1 MFLNVQTARTRP
13 RKVTTAN
20 MPTNPLDRLMWA
32 QGNRCFFC
40 DKPLPKDDASV
51 EHLWA
56 KANGGTNSDENCV
69 VCCKAVNAL
78 LGSMSLKEKFKVVLN
93 QQGQFKCPSAQA
105 KSTSPAKGIRK
116 ASPSEQ
122 EPDFYRLVVA
132 NLKQRESHAPKTLK
146 TLTSTVTALLGDS
159 HKGTSAH
166 QIIEQMKATGVLTV
180 SSTKVTYD
188 FSRANVRLK

>member
-1 MFLNVQTARTRP
+1 
-13 RKVTTAN
+13 

-40 DKPLPKDDASV
+40 DQPLPKDDASV

-93 QQGQFKCPSAQA
+93 QQGQFRCPSTLT
-105 KSTSPAKGIRK
+105 KSASPAKGAPK

-122 EPDFYRLVVA
+122 NPDFFKLVVA
-132 NLKQRESHAPKTLK
+132 NLKQREAHAPKTLK
-146 TLTSTVTALLGDS
+146 TLTSTVTALLGNS
-159 HKGTSAH
+159 HKGTNAH

-180 SSTKVTYD
+180 TGTKAAYD
-188 FSRANVRLK
+188 FSRANIRPK